1 MENQGSSSAIR
12 TVIDLLREFQRETD
26 AAQQGGELAVR
37 VMQLFREEDISGI
50 SLLMEEQKLTRE
62 FRDDLAVFVERW
74 QHRLRDVEEGRR
86 R

>member
-1 MENQGSSSAIR
+1 MENPSFATTIR
-12 TVIDLLREFQRETD
+12 TVIDLMREFQRETT
-26 AAQQGGELAVR
+26 AAQQDGELAVR
-37 VMQLFREEDISGI
+37 VMQLFREEDLGGI

-62 FRDDLAVFVERW
+62 FRNELSVFVERW